1 MLCDCV
7 GRVGWLQVKSGAQAD
22 DGRSRGI
29 WLAGHQADW
38 QMKANATPPRNLFH
52 TTVSLMLAKLHFE
65 EMETTKPL
73 GSIRS
78 ISLQS
83 RQINWG

>member
-38 QMKANATPPRNLFH
+38 QMKANATPPPNLFH
-52 TTVSLMLAKLHFE
+52 TTVSLMSGLQVE
-65 EMETTKPL
+65 EMETTEPL

-78 ISLQS
+78 ITLQS
-83 RQINWG
+83 

>member
-38 QMKANATPPRNLFH
+38 QMKANATPPPNLFH
-52 TTVSLMLAKLHFE
+52 ATVSLMSGLQVE
-65 EMETTKPL
+65 EMETTEPL

-78 ISLQS
+78 ITLQS
-83 RQINWG
+83 

>member
-1 MLCDCV
+1 MLGVWGGARLSLVLSLMMGV
-7 GRVGWLQVKSGAQAD
+7 G
-22 DGRSRGI
+22 GI
-29 WLAGHQADW
+29 WLGGHQADW

-52 TTVSLMLAKLHFE
+52 TPVSLMLGKLHFE
-65 EMETTKPL
+65 EMETTEPL